1 MAFIK
6 SHSNYVLKNKH
17 QTISDGTIWERDI
30 TTIGGVNQFSPG
42 QVPIYKSGNFII
54 TVRNDG
60 KVANQYNK
68 TKWKEN
74 ESGDTWT
81 LETISGMTSEFED
94 QNDVKIVLK
103 QDYYDFCDFA
113 YYGSL
118 TELFRASINDILQRF
133 PGELYV
139 AYELDSSNN
148 KTPINAY
155 YTSGVTSD
163 FEKVEE
169 SVILGGSDYTIV
181 SNPFGID
188 IHSLKK
194 PTDAKAL
201 KYFAEDGF
209 KNYEIIDGDNENGT
223 PITSWKSTPIE
234 EKFCPGKKVADIKI
248 NDNIEI
254 EAWVGDGN
262 EIIYLTNNENLFGKH
277 IRPSQSILSEFYNEC
292 DNFEKLILNRNTTP
306 KYKSVFSV
314 IHDNEMGYYR
324 KTEEFIF
331 PTSYGGYNVD
341 ATSFGFN
348 DYTTRLA
355 EIGAYYDE
363 YFTDNLYRSMT
374 HEAIKNFDWTYT
386 REFTYGDEQEFVHG
400 GEKMQKALR
409 VFAREFDEILSYI
422 NNIKNYDRVT
432 YDERS
437 NTPDYFLID
446 EVENKGWDVCL
457 IYPYDIKEFEAD
469 EFGDYKKDPKGNK
482 IVISNKYDDEQFQLS
497 GDSSTKFIRQFSQN
511 TKKEVAPYRKELLD
525 YPDGYFMTCC
535 SGSGIVQT
543 CQYSGSPYYFVSA
556 KGSGTTYVDPCYK
569 GTSSVKNRIKS
580 YSNERT
586 YTYIDANNEFMR
598 RMVINSPYIW
608 RHKGTVEGIEMIL
621 GMFGLRSKKWIES
634 MPKYRQDCEELEPDY
649 EITEYSSFTRRIEEK
664 WDAIHQMY
672 RIDWINST
680 KAIVYDYRSES
691 NYTKY
696 GAQPNYISYQGLPV
710 SYRYEYLEYEKD
722 ENGNYVLDEN
732 GKKIVINNAYIK
744 VDKLTACPQQE
755 TTSSVTEAF
764 RVAETN
770 EPVLRRYLY
779 PNFNKDEQLD
789 GNPYFQMNGGWLA
802 KTVEN
807 SGGTRYNFQFDVND
821 NIAYTCYEESGRT
834 EDDGSLVDNHPIYKE
849 TVRNV
854 KRVDNIAEL
863 ISTPITKL
871 KYGTIYYVS
880 HVEKDVALINNQVY
894 PIKYEYSGDNTKPSR
909 YILLTKNSEYI
920 KVGDDRFFDKE
931 IFVYD
936 KTGEKVHYD
945 VASKPVGY
953 EVKAYIK
960 NDDTFICQGDEDGF
974 YTIDSFCILE
984 NALPSEGFTNYF
996 IIDNPYYCNRI
1007 ANVNENEDSDNN
1019 GWRALKETDPEYI
1032 KINTIRNYYEGNN
1045 PHNGNMDYDSG
1056 HEYFTYFKRL
1066 FKNPIDESLFDERCY
1081 ESFFVDLDNE
1091 IQNIGFS
1098 NLIEDNELIKQ
1109 YTPFISADTKVH
1121 YFGSYYKRTDRE
1133 RTPAKKPDCSD
1144 GEVKVKFYDTTQCT
1158 DVKFYGEDKEKIEE
1172 LGKMY
1177 KFLNKDIKVDS
1188 YILSDDKK
1196 ILGKSYP
1203 YSGVTKVEYK
1213 CGDRTYSVPV
1223 DEVTNQIMNN
1233 KRLTIKFNLHEKWY
1247 SEQGQCELKYL
1258 DDIVMNYLTQMIP
1271 STTIVDI
1278 QYYGTYD
1285 ECGYLSV
1292 GSTSETW
1299 EYNDTTSK
1307 DIAIISAYC
1316 ISSISA
1322 NSLEH
1327 FNVTLGSGKVTVSPK
1342 GENTSDSAYVEKVK
1356 ISYSADSTSCYKE
1369 ITLTQKVNSCTPST
1383 CVCYKVSQATLKGG
1397 TSIGSGDTSAEV
1409 EWTYTAITWTTNATC
1424 KITSAETTGTSSH
1437 TVTGI
1442 EVNNTCSDIVRSGS
1456 FTWTGHKACGSNN
1469 ECTDNGSV
1477 INWSV
1482 TQDRG
1487 KSETDPE
1494 CSGCYCSGFTIGSAP
1509 SAWNCNETNNKYV
1522 PYTADTCIA
1531 NITASVNNSHFAVS
1545 VDTPNTRISVKPTSL
1560 NTTTSNIT
1568 ATVTVSFNSGVNT
1581 CESKTF
1587 QVVHNSGSSC
1597 SCNCDDFSIGYTP
1610 SAWKCDETDNKYV
1623 PYTADTCITN
1633 IAASADNAHFTT
1645 SVDTSNNRIS
1655 VKPNDLNTTTS
1666 NITATVTV
1674 SFNSGV
1680 NTCESKTFQVVHNSG
1695 SSCSCSCSDLTV
1707 SGITDATSTTVAS
1720 GGGNSNLAS
1729 YTASC
1734 ATIGQVTFSDSWITN
1749 IGVSNGR
1756 ITGTVATNC
1765 SSTERSG
1772 TLTIPYS
1779 AGYSTCT
1786 SKTVTI
1792 KQSAGGLT
1800 IVADKEIDCHGGT
1813 VTFSV

>member
-6 SHSNYVLKNKH
+6 SHSNYVLKKKH

-103 QDYYDFCDFA
+103 QDYYDFCDFV

-118 TELFRASINDILQRF
+118 TEMFRASINDVLSRF

-194 PTDAKAL
+194 PTDAKVL

-223 PITSWKSTPIE
+223 PITSWESTPTE

-248 NDNIEI
+248 NGSIKI

-262 EIIYLTNNENLFGKH
+262 ELIYLSNDITSFGKH

-314 IHDNEMGYYR
+314 IHDNERGYYR
-324 KTEEFIF
+324 KAEEFIF

-497 GDSSTKFIRQFSQN
+497 GDTNTNFIRQFTQN
-511 TKKEVAPYRKELLD
+511 AKTEVAPYRKELLN

-535 SGSGIVQT
+535 SGSCNAQT

-569 GTSSVKNRIKS
+569 GTSSLKNRIKS

-621 GMFGLRSKKWIES
+621 GMFGLRSKKWVES

-802 KTVEN
+802 KTVEHE
-807 SGGTRYNFQFDVND
+807 GGTRYNFQFDVND

-849 TVRNV
+849 TVRNI

-960 NDDTFICQGDEDGF
+960 SDDTFICQGDEDGF

-1007 ANVNENEDSDNN
+1007 ANVNETEDSDNN

-1091 IQNIGFS
+1091 IQNIGFR

-1121 YFGSYYKRTDRE
+1121 YFGSYYKRTDAE
-1133 RTPAKKPDCSD
+1133 KTPAKKSDCSD

-1177 KFLNKDIKVDS
+1177 KFLNNKIEVDS

-1213 CGDRTYSVPV
+1213 CGDSTYSVPV

-1278 QYYGTYD
+1278 QYI
-1285 ECGYLSV
+1285 
-1292 GSTSETW
+1292 
-1299 EYNDTTSK
+1299 SK
-1307 DIAIISAYC
+1307 D
-1316 ISSISA
+1316 
-1322 NSLEH
+1322 
-1327 FNVTLGSGKVTVSPK
+1327 KK
-1342 GENTSDSAYVEKVK
+1342 
-1356 ISYSADSTSCYKE
+1356 
-1369 ITLTQKVNSCTPST
+1369 
-1383 CVCYKVSQATLKGG
+1383 
-1397 TSIGSGDTSAEV
+1397 
-1409 EWTYTAITWTTNATC
+1409 
-1424 KITSAETTGTSSH
+1424 
-1437 TVTGI
+1437 
-1442 EVNNTCSDIVRSGS
+1442 
-1456 FTWTGHKACGSNN
+1456 
-1469 ECTDNGSV
+1469 
-1477 INWSV
+1477 
-1482 TQDRG
+1482 
-1487 KSETDPE
+1487 
-1494 CSGCYCSGFTIGSAP
+1494 
-1509 SAWNCNETNNKYV
+1509 
-1522 PYTADTCIA
+1522 
-1531 NITASVNNSHFAVS
+1531 
-1545 VDTPNTRISVKPTSL
+1545 
-1560 NTTTSNIT
+1560 
-1568 ATVTVSFNSGVNT
+1568 
-1581 CESKTF
+1581 
-1587 QVVHNSGSSC
+1587 
-1597 SCNCDDFSIGYTP
+1597 
-1610 SAWKCDETDNKYV
+1610 
-1623 PYTADTCITN
+1623 
-1633 IAASADNAHFTT
+1633 
-1645 SVDTSNNRIS
+1645 
-1655 VKPNDLNTTTS
+1655 ND
-1666 NITATVTV
+1666 
-1674 SFNSGV
+1674 
-1680 NTCESKTFQVVHNSG
+1680 
-1695 SSCSCSCSDLTV
+1695 
-1707 SGITDATSTTVAS
+1707 
-1720 GGGNSNLAS
+1720 
-1729 YTASC
+1729 
-1734 ATIGQVTFSDSWITN
+1734 
-1749 IGVSNGR
+1749 
-1756 ITGTVATNC
+1756 
-1765 SSTERSG
+1765 
-1772 TLTIPYS
+1772 
-1779 AGYSTCT
+1779 
-1786 SKTVTI
+1786 
-1792 KQSAGGLT
+1792 
-1800 IVADKEIDCHGGT
+1800 
-1813 VTFSV
+1813 

>member
-6 SHSNYVLKNKH
+6 SHSNYVLKKKH

-163 FEKVEE
+163 FEKIEE

-194 PTDAKAL
+194 PTDAKEL

-223 PITSWKSTPIE
+223 PITSWESNPTK

-248 NDNIEI
+248 NGSIKI

-262 EIIYLTNNENLFGKH
+262 EIIYLSNDITSFGKH

-314 IHDNEMGYYR
+314 IHDNERGYYR

-497 GDSSTKFIRQFSQN
+497 GDTNTNFIRQFTQN
-511 TKKEVAPYRKELLD
+511 AKTEVAPYRKELLN

-535 SGSGIVQT
+535 SGSCNAQTCQYSGSCNVQTCQYSGSYNVQT

-569 GTSSVKNRIKS
+569 GTSSLKNRIKS

-802 KTVEN
+802 KTVEHE
-807 SGGTRYNFQFDVND
+807 GGTRYNFQFDVND

-960 NDDTFICQGDEDGF
+960 SDDTFICQGDEDGF

-1007 ANVNENEDSDNN
+1007 ANVNETEDSDNN

-1091 IQNIGFS
+1091 IQNIGFR

-1121 YFGSYYKRTDRE
+1121 YFGSYYKRTDAE

-1177 KFLNKDIKVDS
+1177 KFLNKNIKVDS

-1213 CGDRTYSVPV
+1213 CGDSTYSVPV

-1247 SEQGQCELKYL
+1247 SERGQCELKYL

-1278 QYYGTYD
+1278 QYI
-1285 ECGYLSV
+1285 
-1292 GSTSETW
+1292 
-1299 EYNDTTSK
+1299 SK
-1307 DIAIISAYC
+1307 D
-1316 ISSISA
+1316 
-1322 NSLEH
+1322 
-1327 FNVTLGSGKVTVSPK
+1327 KK
-1342 GENTSDSAYVEKVK
+1342 
-1356 ISYSADSTSCYKE
+1356 
-1369 ITLTQKVNSCTPST
+1369 
-1383 CVCYKVSQATLKGG
+1383 
-1397 TSIGSGDTSAEV
+1397 
-1409 EWTYTAITWTTNATC
+1409 
-1424 KITSAETTGTSSH
+1424 
-1437 TVTGI
+1437 
-1442 EVNNTCSDIVRSGS
+1442 
-1456 FTWTGHKACGSNN
+1456 
-1469 ECTDNGSV
+1469 
-1477 INWSV
+1477 
-1482 TQDRG
+1482 
-1487 KSETDPE
+1487 
-1494 CSGCYCSGFTIGSAP
+1494 
-1509 SAWNCNETNNKYV
+1509 
-1522 PYTADTCIA
+1522 
-1531 NITASVNNSHFAVS
+1531 
-1545 VDTPNTRISVKPTSL
+1545 
-1560 NTTTSNIT
+1560 
-1568 ATVTVSFNSGVNT
+1568 
-1581 CESKTF
+1581 
-1587 QVVHNSGSSC
+1587 
-1597 SCNCDDFSIGYTP
+1597 
-1610 SAWKCDETDNKYV
+1610 
-1623 PYTADTCITN
+1623 
-1633 IAASADNAHFTT
+1633 
-1645 SVDTSNNRIS
+1645 
-1655 VKPNDLNTTTS
+1655 ND
-1666 NITATVTV
+1666 
-1674 SFNSGV
+1674 
-1680 NTCESKTFQVVHNSG
+1680 
-1695 SSCSCSCSDLTV
+1695 
-1707 SGITDATSTTVAS
+1707 
-1720 GGGNSNLAS
+1720 
-1729 YTASC
+1729 
-1734 ATIGQVTFSDSWITN
+1734 
-1749 IGVSNGR
+1749 
-1756 ITGTVATNC
+1756 
-1765 SSTERSG
+1765 
-1772 TLTIPYS
+1772 
-1779 AGYSTCT
+1779 
-1786 SKTVTI
+1786 
-1792 KQSAGGLT
+1792 
-1800 IVADKEIDCHGGT
+1800 
-1813 VTFSV
+1813 

>member
-42 QVPIYKSGNFII
+42 QVPIYKSSNFII

-60 KVANQYNK
+60 KIANQFNQ

-81 LETISGMTSEFED
+81 LEVISGMTSEFED

-118 TELFRASINDILQRF
+118 TEMFRASINDILQRF
-133 PGELYV
+133 PGELYGTDT
-139 AYELDSSNN
+139 Y
-148 KTPINAY
+148 AY
-155 YTSGVTSD
+155 YTTGVTSD
-163 FEKVEE
+163 FERVEGKVP
-169 SVILGGSDYTIV
+169 LGKPIAETSGDRRVVVNGSTSIV
-181 SNPFGID
+181 NTCGTDELNIDTNDRYVDNPFSINV
-188 IHSLKK
+188 HSIKK
-194 PTDAKAL
+194 PVEAKTL
-201 KYFAEDGF
+201 KYFASKGY
-209 KNYEIIDGDNENGT
+209 KNYQIIVGNTEPEEDNPISAWKSRNFIKVVKYEYILDTLYGQNAFYFDYLKPSVLQTYFNRPDNEVWWLQNDNDTITEEGKEDYEQLVESFLIGDIYKEFIKYDTKYRIEKVDWPEEECGQIQRTVAGKFYDTLSAARTARESFPPDDEHTTYEIVSGACCGDIDCYFITPCKGYKSASITADSVTIGAWIGDNNEVIYLSDDGNMKN
-223 PITSWKSTPIE
+223 IHLRPIE
-234 EKFCPGKKVADIKI
+234 KFIV
-248 NDNIEI
+248 
-254 EAWVGDGN
+254 
-262 EIIYLTNNENLFGKH
+262 
-277 IRPSQSILSEFYNEC
+277 EFYNEC
-292 DNFEKLILNRNTTP
+292 DNFEKIILDRKTTP
-306 KYKSVFSV
+306 KYKSIFSV
-314 IHDNEMGYYR
+314 IHDNEKGYYR

-331 PTSYGGYNVD
+331 PASYGGYNVD

-409 VFAREFDEILSYI
+409 VFAREFDEILTYI

-432 YDERS
+432 YDERN

-469 EFGDYKKDPKGNK
+469 EFGDYKKDADGNK

-511 TKKEVAPYRKELLD
+511 TKKEVAPYRKELLN

-535 SGSGIVQT
+535 EGDEL
-543 CQYSGSPYYFVSA
+543 CQYKCSKYHFISA
-556 KGSGTTYVDPCYK
+556 EGSGTTYVDPCDK
-569 GTSSVKNRIKS
+569 GTSSIKNRIKS

-598 RMVINSPYIW
+598 RMAINSPYIW

-634 MPKYRQDCEELEPDY
+634 MPKYRQDCEKLEPDY
-649 EITEYSSFTRRIEEK
+649 EITEYSSFTGRIEEK

-680 KAIVYDYRSES
+680 KAIVYDYRSTS

-710 SYRYEYLEYEKD
+710 SYRYEYLSAD
-722 ENGNYVLDEN
+722 TP
-732 GKKIVINNAYIK
+732 YIK
-744 VDKLTACPQQE
+744 VDKLTACDPQQV
-755 TTSSVTEAF
+755 TSDYKAAF

-802 KTVEN
+802 KTVEHE
-807 SGGTRYNFQFDVND
+807 GGTRYNFQFDVED
-821 NIAYTCYEESGRT
+821 NIAYTCYKDKGEETSEGI
-834 EDDGSLVDNHPIYKE
+834 EDNHPIYNE
-849 TVRNV
+849 TIRNI

-871 KYGTIYYVS
+871 KDGTIYYVS

-920 KVGDDRFFDKE
+920 KVGDDRFFDKD

-936 KTGEKVHYD
+936 KNGEKAHYD
-945 VASKPVGY
+945 VASKPVGF

-960 NDDTFICQGDEDGF
+960 TDEESNKDLFICQGDEDGF
-974 YTIDSFCILE
+974 YTIDSFCVLE
-984 NALPSEGFTNYF
+984 NALPPSGFTNYF
-996 IIDNPYYCNRI
+996 IIDNPYYSNRI
-1007 ANVNENEDSDNN
+1007 ANVNDTEDSDNN

-1032 KINTIRNYYEGNN
+1032 RINTIRNYYEGNN

-1098 NLIEDNELIKQ
+1098 NLIEDNELIRQ

-1121 YFGSYYKRTDRE
+1121 YFGSYYKRTDSE
-1133 RTPAKKPDCSD
+1133 RTLAKKSDCSD
-1144 GEVKVKFYDTTQCT
+1144 GEVKFYDTTQCT

-1177 KFLNKDIKVDS
+1177 KFLNDKIEVDS

-1203 YSGVTKVEYK
+1203 YSGVTEVEYK
-1213 CGDRTYSVPV
+1213 CGDSTYSVPV

-1278 QYYGTYD
+1278 QYI
-1285 ECGYLSV
+1285 
-1292 GSTSETW
+1292 
-1299 EYNDTTSK
+1299 SK
-1307 DIAIISAYC
+1307 D
-1316 ISSISA
+1316 
-1322 NSLEH
+1322 
-1327 FNVTLGSGKVTVSPK
+1327 K
-1342 GENTSDSAYVEKVK
+1342 
-1356 ISYSADSTSCYKE
+1356 
-1369 ITLTQKVNSCTPST
+1369 
-1383 CVCYKVSQATLKGG
+1383 
-1397 TSIGSGDTSAEV
+1397 
-1409 EWTYTAITWTTNATC
+1409 
-1424 KITSAETTGTSSH
+1424 
-1437 TVTGI
+1437 
-1442 EVNNTCSDIVRSGS
+1442 
-1456 FTWTGHKACGSNN
+1456 
-1469 ECTDNGSV
+1469 
-1477 INWSV
+1477 
-1482 TQDRG
+1482 
-1487 KSETDPE
+1487 
-1494 CSGCYCSGFTIGSAP
+1494 
-1509 SAWNCNETNNKYV
+1509 
-1522 PYTADTCIA
+1522 
-1531 NITASVNNSHFAVS
+1531 
-1545 VDTPNTRISVKPTSL
+1545 
-1560 NTTTSNIT
+1560 
-1568 ATVTVSFNSGVNT
+1568 
-1581 CESKTF
+1581 
-1587 QVVHNSGSSC
+1587 
-1597 SCNCDDFSIGYTP
+1597 
-1610 SAWKCDETDNKYV
+1610 
-1623 PYTADTCITN
+1623 
-1633 IAASADNAHFTT
+1633 
-1645 SVDTSNNRIS
+1645 
-1655 VKPNDLNTTTS
+1655 ND
-1666 NITATVTV
+1666 
-1674 SFNSGV
+1674 
-1680 NTCESKTFQVVHNSG
+1680 
-1695 SSCSCSCSDLTV
+1695 
-1707 SGITDATSTTVAS
+1707 
-1720 GGGNSNLAS
+1720 
-1729 YTASC
+1729 
-1734 ATIGQVTFSDSWITN
+1734 
-1749 IGVSNGR
+1749 
-1756 ITGTVATNC
+1756 
-1765 SSTERSG
+1765 
-1772 TLTIPYS
+1772 
-1779 AGYSTCT
+1779 
-1786 SKTVTI
+1786 
-1792 KQSAGGLT
+1792 
-1800 IVADKEIDCHGGT
+1800 
-1813 VTFSV
+1813 

>member
-6 SHSNYVLKNKH
+6 SHSNYVLKKKH

-42 QVPIYKSGNFII
+42 QVPIYKSSNFII

-60 KVANQYNK
+60 KIANQFNQ

-81 LETISGMTSEFED
+81 LEVISGMTSEFED

-133 PGELYV
+133 PGELYGTDT
-139 AYELDSSNN
+139 Y
-148 KTPINAY
+148 AY
-155 YTSGVTSD
+155 YTTGVTSD
-163 FEKVEE
+163 FERVEGKVP
-169 SVILGGSDYTIV
+169 LGKPIAETSGDRRVVVNGSTSIV
-181 SNPFGID
+181 NTCGTDELNIDTNDRYVDNPFSINV
-188 IHSLKK
+188 HSIKK
-194 PTDAKAL
+194 PIEAKAL
-201 KYFAEDGF
+201 KYFADKGYKNYQIIVGDTEPEEDKPIKKWQSRNFIKVVKYEYILDTLYGQNAF
-209 KNYEIIDGDNENGT
+209 YFDYLKPSVLNNYLNNPDRPDNEVWWLENDNDTITEEGKEDYEQLVERFLSGDIHDKYIEYNTKYRIEKVDWPEEECGQIQRTVVGKFYDTLSKARTARKNFPPDDEHTNYEIVSGACCGDIDCYFTT
-223 PITSWKSTPIE
+223 PCKGYKSAS
-234 EKFCPGKKVADIKI
+234 VSADSVTIG
-248 NDNIEI
+248 
-254 EAWVGDGN
+254 AWVGDNN
-262 EIIYLTNNENLFGKH
+262 EIVYLSDNGNMKNIH
-277 IRPSQSILSEFYNEC
+277 VRPIEKFIVEFYNEC
-292 DNFEKLILNRNTTP
+292 DNFEKIILDRKTTP
-306 KYKSVFSV
+306 RYKSIFSV
-314 IHDNEMGYYR
+314 IYDNEKGYYR
-324 KTEEFIF
+324 KTEEFVF

-457 IYPYDIKEFEAD
+457 IYPYDIKEFETD
-469 EFGDYKKDPKGNK
+469 EFGDYKKDPNGNK

-497 GDSSTKFIRQFSQN
+497 GDSETKFIRQFSQN
-511 TKKEVAPYRKELLD
+511 TKKEVAPYRKELLN

-535 SGSGIVQT
+535 EGDEL
-543 CQYSGSPYYFVSA
+543 CQYKCSKYHFISA
-556 KGSGTTYVDPCYK
+556 EGSGTTYVDPCDK

-580 YSNERT
+580 YSNERA

-598 RMVINSPYIW
+598 RMAINSPYIW

-649 EITEYSSFTRRIEEK
+649 EITEYSSFTGRIEEK

-680 KAIVYDYRSES
+680 KAIVYDYRSTS

-722 ENGNYVLDEN
+722 ENGKYVLDEN
-732 GKKIVINNAYIK
+732 GQKKVINDAYIK
-744 VDKLTACPQQE
+744 VDKLTACDPQQV
-755 TTSSVTEAF
+755 TSDYKAAF

-802 KTVEN
+802 KTVEHE
-807 SGGTRYNFQFDVND
+807 GGTRYNFQFDVED
-821 NIAYTCYEESGRT
+821 NIAYTCYKDKGEETSEGI
-834 EDDGSLVDNHPIYKE
+834 EDNHPIYKE
-849 TVRNV
+849 TIRNI

-871 KYGTIYYVS
+871 KDGTIYYVS

-960 NDDTFICQGDEDGF
+960 SDDTFICQGDEDGF

-1007 ANVNENEDSDNN
+1007 ANVNETEDSDNN

-1098 NLIEDNELIKQ
+1098 NLIEDNELIRQ

-1121 YFGSYYKRTDRE
+1121 YFGSYYKRTDSE
-1133 RTPAKKPDCSD
+1133 RTPAKKSDCSD
-1144 GEVKVKFYDTTQCT
+1144 GEVKFYDTTQCT

-1177 KFLNKDIKVDS
+1177 KFLNDKIKVDS

-1203 YSGVTKVEYK
+1203 YSGVTEVEYK
-1213 CGDRTYSVPV
+1213 CGDSTYSVPV

-1278 QYYGTYD
+1278 QYI
-1285 ECGYLSV
+1285 
-1292 GSTSETW
+1292 
-1299 EYNDTTSK
+1299 SK
-1307 DIAIISAYC
+1307 D
-1316 ISSISA
+1316 
-1322 NSLEH
+1322 
-1327 FNVTLGSGKVTVSPK
+1327 K
-1342 GENTSDSAYVEKVK
+1342 
-1356 ISYSADSTSCYKE
+1356 
-1369 ITLTQKVNSCTPST
+1369 
-1383 CVCYKVSQATLKGG
+1383 
-1397 TSIGSGDTSAEV
+1397 
-1409 EWTYTAITWTTNATC
+1409 
-1424 KITSAETTGTSSH
+1424 
-1437 TVTGI
+1437 
-1442 EVNNTCSDIVRSGS
+1442 
-1456 FTWTGHKACGSNN
+1456 
-1469 ECTDNGSV
+1469 
-1477 INWSV
+1477 
-1482 TQDRG
+1482 
-1487 KSETDPE
+1487 
-1494 CSGCYCSGFTIGSAP
+1494 
-1509 SAWNCNETNNKYV
+1509 
-1522 PYTADTCIA
+1522 
-1531 NITASVNNSHFAVS
+1531 
-1545 VDTPNTRISVKPTSL
+1545 
-1560 NTTTSNIT
+1560 
-1568 ATVTVSFNSGVNT
+1568 
-1581 CESKTF
+1581 
-1587 QVVHNSGSSC
+1587 
-1597 SCNCDDFSIGYTP
+1597 
-1610 SAWKCDETDNKYV
+1610 
-1623 PYTADTCITN
+1623 
-1633 IAASADNAHFTT
+1633 
-1645 SVDTSNNRIS
+1645 
-1655 VKPNDLNTTTS
+1655 ND
-1666 NITATVTV
+1666 
-1674 SFNSGV
+1674 
-1680 NTCESKTFQVVHNSG
+1680 
-1695 SSCSCSCSDLTV
+1695 
-1707 SGITDATSTTVAS
+1707 
-1720 GGGNSNLAS
+1720 
-1729 YTASC
+1729 
-1734 ATIGQVTFSDSWITN
+1734 
-1749 IGVSNGR
+1749 
-1756 ITGTVATNC
+1756 
-1765 SSTERSG
+1765 
-1772 TLTIPYS
+1772 
-1779 AGYSTCT
+1779 
-1786 SKTVTI
+1786 
-1792 KQSAGGLT
+1792 
-1800 IVADKEIDCHGGT
+1800 
-1813 VTFSV
+1813 